1 MCRVLVWA
9 RRDNV
14 TGFSRGEVVEMRD
27 DESFH
32 WGDAVMGPNALGMWR
47 CIEVTGVPVGALV
60 SLQLNDATGQR
71 TCRLDLDAIEAA
83 EGRLDHWDIIVLN
96 YEQAVA
102 AIRMNPL
109 VVDAVFGAPA
119 NVFG

>member
-9 RRDNV
+9 RRDNT

-27 DESFH
+27 DENFH

-47 CIEVTGVPVGALV
+47 CIEMPGVPVSSLV
-60 SLQLNDATGQR
+60 SLQMNDGTGRR

-83 EGRLDHWDIIVLN
+83 EGRLDHWDVIVIN
-96 YEQAVA
+96 YEQAIA
-102 AIRMNPL
+102 AIRMNFVL
-109 VVDAVFGAPA
+109 IDAVFGEAA
-119 NVFG
+119 NVIG